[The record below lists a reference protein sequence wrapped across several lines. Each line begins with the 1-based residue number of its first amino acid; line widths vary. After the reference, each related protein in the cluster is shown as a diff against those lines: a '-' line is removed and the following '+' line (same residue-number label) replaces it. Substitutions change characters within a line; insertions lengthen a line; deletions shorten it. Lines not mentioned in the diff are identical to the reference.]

1 MNRRFFLQLSAV
13 AAAHT
18 LLQWRFAGAAPAKTP
33 GIYDAV
39 VVGAGLGGL
48 TCAAYLAKHGF
59 RTLLAEQYDV
69 PGGYATSFTR
79 ESEKGTFTCEV
90 SLHSSVLGAGPA
102 RDILAD
108 LGVWDK
114 LDLAPHQNAWSSRFP
129 DFSLDVPSKCGLD
142 GFERQLAPLFPAEA
156 KGLAGFFQLW
166 RNVMAEIRK
175 LEQGMPKEARDRF
188 PKLFPTLWDIHD
200 KTLGQVVDAHV
211 RDPKLKAV
219 LAQSCGYYGLPPSR
233 LSAFYYLLPT
243 GEYIANG
250 GAYIKGTSQA
260 LSDALAGAVADAGGE
275 VRYGT
280 LVEEIL
286 VENGR
291 AVGIKTDD
299 GEVIRARTVVCNASA
314 PQVFG
319 KLLPEGALPQPD
331 RARLDA
337 YTHSPGSFIVWLGLD
352 RDITPSFK
360 HSELARY
367 ASYDLDANYADAM
380 RCRYDSGGFSLMV
393 YDNLIPGFSPKGCTS
408 LSIVSASGYDVWKG
422 MEADYLKGDCPAYEK
437 LKEELTDT
445 LIAQV
450 EKHAI
455 PGLSKMIVMRDSAT
469 PLTNLRFTL
478 NTSGSIYGYNQA
490 VDNSFMS
497 RIPNRTPVPGLFLAS
512 AWGNPGGGYGGALA
526 GGKGAFREVA
536 RDLGAE

>member
-18 LLQWRFAGAAPAKTP
+18 LLQWRFAGAAPAKTS
-33 GIYDAV
+33 GAYDAV

-102 RDILAD
+102 RDILTD
-108 LGVWDK
+108 LGVWNS
-114 LDLAPHQNAWSSRFP
+114 LDLVPHPHAWSSRFP

-142 GFERQLAPLFPAEA
+142 GFERQLASLFPAEA
-156 KGLAGFFQLW
+156 KGLGAFFQVW
-166 RNVMAEIRK
+166 RNVMAETRK
-175 LEQGMPKEARDRF
+175 LEQGMPKEAEDRF
-188 PKLFPTLWDIHD
+188 PKQFPTLWYIHD

-219 LAQSCGYYGLPPSR
+219 LAQSCGYYGLPPSQ

-243 GEYIANG
+243 GEYITHG
-250 GAYIKGTSQA
+250 GSYIKGTSQA

-286 VENGR
+286 LENGR
-291 AVGIKTDD
+291 AVGIKTAE

-319 KLLPEGALPQPD
+319 KMLPKGALPQPD

-337 YTHSPGSFIVWLGLD
+337 YSESPGSFIVWLGLD
-352 RDITPSFK
+352 RDITASFK
-360 HSELARY
+360 HPELARY
-367 ASYDLDANYADAM
+367 ASYDLDANYAEAM
-380 RCRYDSGGFSLMV
+380 RCRYDAGGFSLMV
-393 YDNLIPGFSPKGCTS
+393 YDNLISGFSPEGCTS
-408 LSIVSASGYDVWKG
+408 LCIMSSSGYDVWKG

-437 LKEELTDT
+437 LKEELTNT

-450 EKHAI
+450 EKYAI

-478 NTSGSIYGYNQA
+478 NTSGAIYGYNQA

-512 AWGNPGGGYGGALA
+512 AWGNPGGGYGGVLA

-536 RDLGAE
+536 RELGE